1 MQLKNTSKIIP
12 ALLTIGISLTAITQ
26 PAQAGFGFLDDINS
40 ALHEVNSTLDSVK
53 NAQQSTSVALN
64 NLSNILGIA
73 QPTNNNNSTDPTAQ
87 ILDVYS
93 KWYTGM
99 TPANQEIVNWLTT
112 EYAEDR
118 PITFGTFSKT
128 PLYESKNKQDRIK
141 VAVTFFKFSE
151 VIKVVGPQ
159 KDKFLAFAFCM
170 NSGSTNCK

>member
-1 MQLKNTSKIIP
+1 MQFKNTSKIIP

-73 QPTNNNNSTDPTAQ
+73 QPTNNNNSTDPIAQ
-87 ILDVYS
+87 ILDIYS

-141 VAVTFFKFSE
+141 VSVTFFKFSE